1 MRGRPLLLAIALLA
15 LAPASALAGPPPGD
29 WTYIR
34 KDAFRHYACKQPG
47 KGGTFRV
54 RAASWV
60 NGSQDAVDQGIGQY
74 AAIARDSNRNLVS
87 KRTSDDWAGGYIQ
100 TVLKNARAD
109 DRVWIQGAYY
119 GPTEPWSD
127 GFRVGRL
134 TRCAIQ

>member
-1 MRGRPLLLAIALLA
+1 MRCRTLA
-15 LAPASALAGPPPGD
+15 LAAGLLA
-29 WTYIR
+29 
-34 KDAFRHYACKQPG
+34 
-47 KGGTFRV
+47 TFRV
-54 RAASWV
+54 RAASWI
-60 NGSQDAVDQGIGQY
+60 NGHEEAIRYEIGQY
-74 AAIARDSNRNLVS
+74 AAIARGGNRNLVS
-87 KRTSDDWAGGYIQ
+87 KRTSADWAGGYIQ

>member
-1 MRGRPLLLAIALLA
+1 M
-15 LAPASALAGPPPGD
+15 
-29 WTYIR
+29 
-34 KDAFRHYACKQPG
+34 
-47 KGGTFRV
+47 
-54 RAASWV
+54 
-60 NGSQDAVDQGIGQY
+60 
-74 AAIARDSNRNLVS
+74 S
-87 KRTSDDWAGGYIQ
+87 KRTSADWAGGYIQ